1 MNWSGEWPVC
11 TNSAAWPQTWLSASA
26 SKLEHAIVP
35 SLESA
40 ADALHVT
47 SRTLRRR
54 LQTEAL
60 SYRQILT
67 AVRIELEPYYE
78 LQGLNRESIASRLG

>member
-1 MNWSGEWPVC
+1 MARLHQFSGL
-11 TNSAAWPQTWLSASA
+11 AADVA
-26 SKLEHAIVP
+26 KRIRFELEHAIVP